1 MSNRVSDRKTLPARM
16 LTAVVCAL
24 YATVAQVAA
33 AAPLKTT
40 ESASRP
46 VGTTSKID
54 KPARSGTSNGATN
67 GNGNGTLNGKLNGS
81 LDADRESR
89 KRLEDPLTGIVI
101 NRTITV
107 LGKDFY
113 NYFVTAWR
121 HLDGDNKYT
130 ITIFERPSARWGSE
144 IWIEFRRTRMFHT
157 FLSPARQAAREAS
170 EQAADLVYQNIMEN
184 EVRRAL
190 FKSPDLGEE
199 EL

>member
-1 MSNRVSDRKTLPARM
+1 MSKTKTPTRV
-16 LTAVVCAL
+16 LTVVVCAL
-24 YATVAQVAA
+24 YATVTQVTA

-40 ESASRP
+40 ESVTKP
-46 VGTTSKID
+46 VGTTSKIE
-54 KPARSGTSNGATN
+54 KPARNGAPNGATN
-67 GNGNGTLNGKLNGS
+67 GNDTTNGKLNGS
-81 LDADRESR
+81 LDAERESR

>member
-1 MSNRVSDRKTLPARM
+1 MSNLVSDRKTLPARM
-16 LTAVVCAL
+16 LTAAVCAL

-40 ESASRP
+40 ESAARP
-46 VGTTSKID
+46 VGTTSKIE
-54 KPARSGTSNGATN
+54 KPTRNGASNGAAN
-67 GNGNGTLNGKLNGS
+67 GNATINGKLNGS
-81 LDADRESR
+81 LDAERESR